1 MANDEHVSLL
11 LEGSDA
17 WNRRRIEQPFTP
29 DLSNLSL
36 RDRFQEDGKLDAD
49 GHVRLPG
56 IRLEGANLRGADL
69 RYARL
74 YGAKLNG
81 ADLTIADLTGAQ
93 LENADLN
100 NANLYAAKLQYAN
113 LREAKLVGTN
123 LSRTRFWEAQLYSS
137 PEEMPKLQADLDGL
151 GEIRPIEKLLKACR
165 VVKKH
170 YSVDVH
176 MPSNAMQ
183 QRKLEREGPV
193 VEESVFYFRGE
204 PCSCQSW
211 ELRPSVMRPQNS
223 VSFYE
228 AEMLSDLMSRR
239 PEEFSGATSALEQWV
254 LAQHHE
260 LQTRL
265 LDITRNP
272 LVALFNACEAYGKCP
287 EDEKCPK
294 DEEQAGPSAKDG
306 RLHIFVVPKS
316 MVKTFNSDTVSIIA
330 NFAKLRRPEQ
340 DLLLGRKWEEGNE
353 ATHKDLS
360 DLCWETVIRR
370 LYHFIKQ
377 EKPYFEERI
386 EPRQLLEVFV
396 VEPRQTFGRI
406 RAQSGAFLMSAF
418 HERFERQ
425 EIVKL
430 IEGIPVYEH
439 YELKVAHKAK
449 SDTLDDL
456 RLLQVTRESLFPGLD
471 ESAKYVTTKYSRQI
485 RS

>member
-1 MANDEHVSLL
+1 MANDEHVNWL

-17 WNRRRIEQPFTP
+17 WNRRRIEQPFIP
-29 DLSNLSL
+29 DLSNLCL
-36 RDRFQEDGKLDAD
+36 RDRFREDGKLDDD
-49 GHVRLPG
+49 GHVRLQG
-56 IRLEGANLRGADL
+56 IRLEGANLWGADL
-69 RYARL
+69 SYARL

-100 NANLYAAKLQYAN
+100 NANLYAARLQHAN
-113 LREAKLVGTN
+113 LRKAILVGAN
-123 LSRTRFWEAQLYSS
+123 LSKTTFWEAQLYSS

-151 GEIRPIEKLLKACR
+151 GEIRAIEDFLKACR

-183 QRKLEREGPV
+183 LRKLEREGPV
-193 VEESVFYFRGE
+193 VEETALYFRGE

-211 ELRPSVMRPQNS
+211 ELRPSVMRPPSS
-223 VSFYE
+223 VSFHE

-254 LAQHHE
+254 LAQHHG

-272 LVALFNACEAYGKCP
+272 LVALFNACEAYGNCP
-287 EDEKCPK
+287 EDEG
-294 DEEQAGPSAKDG
+294 EAGPSAKDG
-306 RLHIFVVPKS
+306 RLHIFVVPKP
-316 MVKTFNSDTVSIIA
+316 MVKIFNSDTVSIIA

-340 DLLLGRKWEEGNE
+340 ELLLGRMWKEGNE
-353 ATHKDLS
+353 ATHKDS
-360 DLCWETVIRR
+360 PDLCWETVIRR

-425 EIVKL
+425 KVIKL
-430 IEGIPVYEH
+430 NEGIPVYEH

-449 SDTLDDL
+449 SNTLDDL

-471 ESAKYVTTKYSRQI
+471 ESAKDVTAKYPRQI

>member
-1 MANDEHVSLL
+1 MANDKHVSWL

-17 WNRRRIEQPFTP
+17 WNRRRIEQPFIP
-29 DLSNLSL
+29 DLSNLCL
-36 RDRFQEDGKLDAD
+36 RDRFRDDGKLDD
-49 GHVRLPG
+49 DKQVRLSG
-56 IRLEGANLRGADL
+56 IQLEDANLWNANL
-69 RYARL
+69 SCARL

-81 ADLTIADLTGAQ
+81 ADLTLADLTGAQ
-93 LENADLN
+93 LENSDLN
-100 NANLYAAKLQYAN
+100 NANLSAAKLQHAN
-113 LREAKLVGTN
+113 LREAILVGAN

-137 PEEMPKLQADLDGL
+137 PEEIPKLQADLDGL
-151 GEIRPIEKLLKACR
+151 GEIRAIEDVLKACR

-170 YSVDVH
+170 YSVDVR
-176 MPSNAMQ
+176 MPSIAMQ
-183 QRKLEREGPV
+183 LRKLEREGPV
-193 VEESVFYFRGE
+193 VEESVLYFRGE

-223 VSFYE
+223 ASSYE

-254 LAQHHE
+254 LAQHHG

-287 EDEKCPK
+287 EDEQCPK
-294 DEEQAGPSAKDG
+294 DEGEAGPSAKDG
-306 RLHIFVVPKS
+306 RMHIFVVPKRL
-316 MVKTFNSDTVSIIA
+316 VKTFNSDIVSIIA

-340 DLLLGRKWEEGNE
+340 DLLLGRMWEEGNE
-353 ATHKDLS
+353 GTHEDSS
-360 DLCWETVIRR
+360 DPCWETVIRR

-425 EIVKL
+425 NV
-430 IEGIPVYEH
+430 IELNKGIPVYEH
-439 YELKVAHKAK
+439 YELKVAHQIK
-449 SDTLDDL
+449 SNTLDDL

-471 ESAKYVTTKYSRQI
+471 ESAKYVKGIYSRPI

>member
-1 MANDEHVSLL
+1 MANDEHVKWL

-17 WNRRRIEQPFTP
+17 WNRRRNELPFIP
-29 DLSNLSL
+29 DLSKLCL
-36 RDRFQEDGKLDAD
+36 RDRFREDGKLGDD
-49 GHVRLPG
+49 GQVRLQG
-56 IRLEGANLRGADL
+56 IRLEGANLRSADL
-69 RYARL
+69 SYARL

-81 ADLTIADLTGAQ
+81 ADLTLADLTGAQ
-93 LENADLN
+93 LENANLN
-100 NANLYAAKLQYAN
+100 NANLCAARLQLAN
-113 LREAKLVGTN
+113 LREATLFGTD
-123 LSRTRFWEAQLYSS
+123 LSKTTFWEAQLYSS

-151 GEIRPIEKLLKACR
+151 GEIRAIEDFLKACR
-165 VVKKH
+165 LVKKH

-183 QRKLEREGPV
+183 LRKLEREGSV
-193 VEESVFYFRGE
+193 VEESVLYFRGE

-211 ELRPSVMRPQNS
+211 ELRPSVMRPPSS
-223 VSFYE
+223 VSFHE

-254 LAQHHE
+254 LAQHHG

-287 EDEKCPK
+287 EDEQCPE
-294 DEEQAGPSAKDG
+294 DGGEARPSAKDG

-316 MVKTFNSDTVSIIA
+316 VVKTFNSDTVSIIA

-340 DLLLGRKWEEGNE
+340 DLLLGRKWNEGNE
-353 ATHKDLS
+353 ATQKDSS

-377 EKPYFEERI
+377 GKPYFEERI
-386 EPRQLLEVFV
+386 EPRQLLQVFV

-418 HERFERQ
+418 HERFERRQ
-425 EIVKL
+425 VIEFN
-430 IEGIPVYEH
+430 EGIPVYEH
-439 YELKVAHKAK
+439 YELKVPRKAK

-471 ESAKYVTTKYSRQI
+471 ESAKDVTARYPRQI